1 MLRFPRSSDPPA
13 RLQDLDAAQAR
24 FCLKAARFLHKELH
38 LNLSGTH
45 LVAGFSGG
53 ADSTALLLSL
63 AYLAPKLGCTLSA
76 AHLDHGLRPSSGR
89 EATLCRELCTAL
101 GIICHSGKASVP
113 ALAESSGCG
122 TEESARNARYAF
134 FTDVLR
140 QTGGDWIVTGHTA
153 NDLAEDILM
162 RLIRGAG
169 WPGLSGMSALD
180 PERRLLRPLLLTS
193 REQIE
198 GFLNSLGTG
207 WLSDESNADQSC
219 FRNRVRT
226 HLLPFLME
234 ENPAFLHTAANLW
247 RLGRIDKTFFE
258 QLLPELPEA
267 DKTARQPATRGSEKS
282 LPATETRE
290 LVLSKDVL
298 NALPQALR
306 LRLYKKILDALGPGQ
321 ARIAGLL
328 ALDAAWSRRGNPT
341 EHHFPGAKI
350 ALVSGKGIVWRT
362 GECGRDKT
370 SPAPSLIRPH
380 GQRE

>member
-24 FCLKAARFLHKELH
+24 FCLNTARFLHKEFDF
-38 LNLSGTH
+38 NLSGAH

-89 EATLCRELCTAL
+89 EAALCRELCKAL
-101 GIICHSGKASVP
+101 GITCHSGKASIP
-113 ALAESSGCG
+113 ALAGSSGCG

-134 FTDVLR
+134 FTDILR
-140 QTGGDWIVTGHTA
+140 QTGGDWIATGHTA

-162 RLIRGAG
+162 RLIRGTG

-193 REQIE
+193 RKQIE
-198 GFLNSLGTG
+198 DFLNSLEMG

-226 HLLPFLME
+226 RLLPFLLE

-247 RLGRIDKTFFE
+247 RLGRIDKTFLE
-258 QLLPELPEA
+258 QLLPEFPEENSA
-267 DKTARQPATRGSEKS
+267 MRQPAKSGSEKL
-282 LPATETRE
+282 LPATEARE

-298 NALPQALR
+298 SALPQALR
-306 LRLYKKILDALGPGQ
+306 LRLYKKVLDALGPGQ
-321 ARIAGLL
+321 ARMAGLL

-350 ALVSGKGIVWRT
+350 ALVSGRGIIWT
-362 GECGRDKT
+362 SGEHSQDKT
-370 SPAPSLIRPH
+370 SPTSSPVRPQ
-380 GQRE
+380 GQRG

>member
-1 MLRFPRSSDPPA
+1 MLHFPRSSDPPA
-13 RLQDLDAAQAR
+13 RLQDLDTAQAR
-24 FCLKAARFLHKELH
+24 FCLNAARFLHKELN

-89 EATLCRELCTAL
+89 EAALCRELCTAL
-101 GIICHSGKASVP
+101 GITCHSGKASIP

-198 GFLNSLGTG
+198 AFLNSLGMG

-219 FRNRVRT
+219 FRNRIRT
-226 HLLPFLME
+226 RLLPFLLE
-234 ENPAFLHTAANLW
+234 ENPAFLHTVANLW
-247 RLGRIDKTFFE
+247 RLGRIDKAFFE

-267 DKTARQPATRGSEKS
+267 DRAARQPIKSGSEKP
-282 LPATETRE
+282 LPATGARE
-290 LVLSKDVL
+290 LVLTKDVL
-298 NALPQALR
+298 NVLPQALR
-306 LRLYKKILDALGPGQ
+306 LRLYKKILDSLGPGQ
-321 ARIAGLL
+321 ARMAGLL

-350 ALVSGKGIVWRT
+350 VLVSGKGIIWKS
-362 GECGRDKT
+362 GERCGDKAP
-370 SPAPSLIRPH
+370 PAPSPIRPL
-380 GQRE
+380 R